1 MTPSGRASLEGAKA
15 EMEFALMAHSV
26 LQGACLRPDRLIA
39 PAMQQGFSG
48 LGSSFLRGWRS
59 MPGITPPTSQ
69 LDWLIS
75 KTAITATCVDSRAYR
90 ISHLARRSPSALRYL
105 LRQASPFFGKSFAKP
120 NGFGIAPRS

>member
-1 MTPSGRASLEGAKA
+1 MLDPLASLGDAKA
-15 EMEFALMAHSV
+15 EMEFALMVRSV

-39 PAMQQGFSG
+39 PAMQHDFSG

-75 KTAITATCVDSRAYR
+75 TTAITATWVDSRAYR
-90 ISHLARRSPSALRYL
+90 ISHLARRSPRHYVAFSAKRRAFSRKKL
-105 LRQASPFFGKSFAKP
+105 S
-120 NGFGIAPRS
+120 

>member
-39 PAMQQGFSG
+39 PAMQHDFSG

-75 KTAITATCVDSRAYR
+75 KTAITATWVDSRAYR
-90 ISHLARRSPSALRYL
+90 ISHLARRSPRHYVAFSAKRRLFSEK
-105 LRQASPFFGKSFAKP
+105 ASRNPMGSV
-120 NGFGIAPRS
+120 